1 MLADIRDRRIRQQII
16 TKLQAVQRDPTVM
29 GKPLVGE
36 LKGCYSVRA
45 AAQRY
50 GMIYRLADDRLIVL
64 VIAVGIRRADDR
76 GDIYEVAR
84 RLIRTRLVEGS

>member
-1 MLADIRDRRIRQQII
+1 MLADIRDRRVRRQIVA
-16 TKLQAVQRDPTVM
+16 KLHTLQQDPERL

-36 LKGCYSVRA
+36 LKRCYSVRA

-50 GMIYRLADDRLIVL
+50 RVIYQVTPASLIAT
-64 VIAVGIRRADDR
+64 VIAVGIRPQDDR

-84 RLIRTRLVEGS
+84 RLIRNRLVDG

>member
-1 MLADIRDRRIRQQII
+1 
-16 TKLQAVQRDPTVM
+16 M

-36 LKGCYSVRA
+36 LKSCYSVRA

-50 GMIYRLADDRLIVL
+50 RVIYRIVADRLIVL
-64 VIAVGIRRADDR
+64 VVAVGIRRQDDR
-76 GDIYEVAR
+76 GDIYEVAK

>member
-1 MLADIRDRRIRQQII
+1 MLADIRDRRVRSQIVAKLRALQQ
-16 TKLQAVQRDPTVM
+16 DPERL

-36 LKGCYSVRA
+36 LKRCYSVRA

-50 GMIYRLADDRLIVL
+50 RVVYQITPERLIVV
-64 VIAVGIRRADDR
+64 VIAVGIRRQDDR

-84 RLIRTRLVEGS
+84 RLIRNRLVDE